1 MVKVAV
7 ILAPGFEEM
16 EALAPVDL
24 LRRANFDV
32 DLVGLEEEVTGSH
45 GITVKADKVIS
56 PSLKTYDL
64 IVIPGGQPG
73 ADNLKNNEIVIDSL
87 KFAYANGN
95 NVAAICAG
103 PIVLEKAGLLTG
115 KNYVSFPGTET
126 EIKNGHRQAE
136 AIVVRDGNI
145 ITARGAG
152 ASYEFSLALI
162 EMLGGDADKISDSI
176 QYTNVLNEHI
186 QKSSPKE

>member
-24 LRRANFDV
+24 LRRANFKV
-32 DLVGLEEEVTGSH
+32 DIIGLEEEVAGSH

-56 PSLKTYDL
+56 QSLKAYDL

-73 ADNLKNNEIVIDSL
+73 ANNLKNNEIVIDSL

-95 NVAAICAG
+95 KVAAICAG
-103 PIVLEKAGLLTG
+103 PIVLEKAGLLTW

-126 EIKNGHRQAE
+126 EIKNGHRQAD

-145 ITARGAG
+145 LTARGAG
-152 ASYEFSLALI
+152 AAYEFSLALI
-162 EMLGGDADKISDSI
+162 EMLGGDVNEISDSI

-186 QKSSPKE
+186 QKSSPK

>member
-1 MVKVAV
+1 MVKIAV
-7 ILAPGFEEM
+7 VLAPGFEEM

-24 LRRANFDV
+24 LRRANFNV
-32 DLVGLEEEVTGSH
+32 DIVGLEEEVTGSH

-73 ADNLKNNEIVIDSL
+73 ANNLKNNEIVIDSL

-95 NVAAICAG
+95 KVAAICAG
-103 PIVLEKAGLLTG
+103 PIVLEKAGLLIG

-126 EIKNGHRQAE
+126 EIKNGHRHAD

-145 ITARGAG
+145 LTARGAG
-152 ASYEFSLALI
+152 AAYAFSLALI
-162 EMLGGDADKISDSI
+162 EMLGGDADEISDSI

-186 QKSSPKE
+186 